1 MNATDGYPGTNIN
14 PEGHTPMS
22 TTATTT
28 RRTLYVGNLALDD
41 TTPCLMPG
49 DVIHIEATLTVRSV
63 ENGLDHFDRPAETI
77 TTRSDVKDG
86 PQVAVRTSTL
96 KAADGNPLTT
106 PPAEQGNP
114 TIRERIN
121 QWRAKHRTT
130 LGAAAVTGWAFV
142 WVASIALLMVSLTG
156 CGTSTSSTPTP
167 SPAPAAAPATCD
179 GCLPNHRWAASG
191 EECTRIGAK
200 AIGRKGGTLLCK
212 PAPASNIAVGDN
224 APRWRKA

>member
-1 MNATDGYPGTNIN
+1 MNATGGYPGTNIN

-96 KAADGNPLTT
+96 KAAGGNPLTT
-106 PPAEQGNP
+106 TAPRNALGPG
-114 TIRERIN
+114 
-121 QWRAKHRTT
+121 TT
-130 LGAAAVTGWAFV
+130 L
-142 WVASIALLMVSLTG
+142 
-156 CGTSTSSTPTP
+156 
-167 SPAPAAAPATCD
+167 
-179 GCLPNHRWAASG
+179 
-191 EECTRIGAK
+191 TR
-200 AIGRKGGTLLCK
+200 
-212 PAPASNIAVGDN
+212 APASATASTRTWPGSERPGIPASLTSAGALSSPLPSEAGHRRVTTNKYSPA
-224 APRWRKA
+224 

>member
-1 MNATDGYPGTNIN
+1 
-14 PEGHTPMS
+14 MS

-96 KAADGNPLTT
+96 KAAGGNPLTT

-121 QWRAKHRTT
+121 RWRAKHRTT

-142 WVASIALLMVSLTG
+142 WVASIALLMISLTG
-156 CGTSTSSTPTP
+156 CGTSTNSTPTP
-167 SPAPAAAPATCD
+167 SPAPAP
-179 GCLPNHRWAASG
+179 AASPSPSLNPKHVAI
-191 EECTRIGAK
+191 CHTFKAK
-200 AIGRKGGTLLCK
+200 ADDPTRSPAIRATNLAEYNARCQDVKAAEAKG
-212 PAPASNIAVGDN
+212 
-224 APRWRKA
+224 